1 MSRLCYITACKKRR
15 PDKKPNRLLIA
26 MICLGDNRLSLGEL
40 GCTACA
46 LEAVFLSF
54 LHSGVSGKETCL
66 LEGGTE
72 SLVVLK
78 KSTSDAVADS
88 ACLAGDSAAADAA
101 NDVKLI
107 GGAGKSERL
116 TDDELESLKAEII
129 VYISAIDGD
138 LAGAGIN
145 ADSGNGALSAAGAV
159 EIRI

>member
-1 MSRLCYITACKKRR
+1 MLYHSVQKRR

-78 KSTSDAVADS
+78 KSTSDAVAVV
-88 ACLAGDSAAADAA
+88 G
-101 NDVKLI
+101 
-107 GGAGKSERL
+107 
-116 TDDELESLKAEII
+116 II
-129 VYISAIDGD
+129 
-138 LAGAGIN
+138 
-145 ADSGNGALSAAGAV
+145 AV
-159 EIRI
+159 MPLMR